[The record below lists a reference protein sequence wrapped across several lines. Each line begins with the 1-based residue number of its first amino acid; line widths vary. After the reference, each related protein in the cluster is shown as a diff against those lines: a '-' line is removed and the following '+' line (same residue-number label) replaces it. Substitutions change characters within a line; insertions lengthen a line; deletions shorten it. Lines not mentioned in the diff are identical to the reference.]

1 MNYVDKLVDH
11 PWKDERNNIPLNEY
25 IAKCEKL
32 TEGCLEQLDIIFE
45 IIGSL
50 EKQIDELGAENLEAD
65 AKKQLEV
72 LQLYK
77 GFADTEA
84 RLILFELDFLTAY
97 KHLLH
102 SKTDWEYRF
111 FARRIYT
118 LMHETREGFVKPTGE
133 EMQFVKKAIGE
144 KSFSGYDGYR
154 KYMNQFFQKNDSILK
169 VVRDRTDAH
178 KDEVDIQI
186 KIIKGISVKDSRK
199 LAEEYFDILSGLSTT
214 LLPVFA
220 TLLEYIKGL

>member
-25 IAKCEKL
+25 IAKCEQL

-77 GFADTEA
+77 GFADTEV

-97 KHLLH
+97 KHLLL

-111 FARRIYT
+111 FVRRIYT

-186 KIIKGISVKDSRK
+186 KIIEGISVKDSRK